1 MEPCYNQTMKGKIL
15 ITDSLFIFAEHEQRL
30 VNQGY
35 EIERLDK
42 PKATEEELIEAVKG
56 KVEQVTDAVIEA
68 ADELRVI
75 SFTGA
80 DAHGFIPGFNKATEK
95 GIAITTTP
103 GTNTYAVAEYTL
115 SVMLAMTR
123 NIFELGRTGDKSFQT
138 TSSLKDLTV
147 GIVGTGHIGSRMAKI
162 LSSLGVKE
170 ILYTNRTIR
179 EALEEKTRAIFVGMD
194 ELLERSDIVT
204 LHVSKEIG
212 EGFFDK
218 EKLSKMKDGALLVNC
233 GFMGGVN
240 RDDLLSELET
250 GRLRAAEDGPKDD
263 RFESLPLSTWY
274 CSNDHTAYN
283 THEANMKASDMAI
296 SSILNILER
305 GDDKFKVN

>member
-1 MEPCYNQTMKGKIL
+1 MKGTIL
-15 ITDSLFIFAEHEQRL
+15 VTDSLFIFDTHEKTLRDA
-30 VNQGY
+30 GY
-35 EIERLDK
+35 EIYRLDK
-42 PKATEEELIEAVKG
+42 PKATEEELIEAVKS
-56 KVEQVTDAVIEA
+56 KVGYILGGIEQVTDKVIEA
-68 ADELRVI
+68 ADELKVI

-80 DAHGFIPGFNKATEK
+80 DAHGFITGFNKATEK

-103 GTNTYAVAEYTL
+103 GANTYAVAEYTL

-138 TSSLKDLTV
+138 TSSLKDLTI
-147 GIVGTGHIGSRMAKI
+147 GIVGVGHIGSRMAEI
-162 LSSLGVKE
+162 LSSLGAKE
-170 ILYTNRTIR
+170 ILYTNRTR
-179 EALEEKTRAIFVGMD
+179 KEALEEKTKAIFVSMD

-218 EKLSKMKDGALLVNC
+218 QKLSKMKDGALLVNC
-233 GFMGGVN
+233 GFMSGVN
-240 RDDLLSELET
+240 RDDLLTELEAR
-250 GRLRAAEDGPKDD
+250 RLRAAEDGPKDD
-263 RFESLPLSTWY
+263 RFKNLPLATWY

-283 THEANMKASDMAI
+283 THEANMKASDMAV

-305 GDDKFKVN
+305 GDDQFKAN